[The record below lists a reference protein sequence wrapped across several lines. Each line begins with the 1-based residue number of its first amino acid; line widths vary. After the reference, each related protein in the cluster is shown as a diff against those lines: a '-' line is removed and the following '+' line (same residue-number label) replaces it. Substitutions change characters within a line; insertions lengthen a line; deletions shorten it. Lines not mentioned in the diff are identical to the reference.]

1 MQRMA
6 MEYLIEHSSR
16 HMTMIF
22 LVSALIH
29 FRENPK
35 GSGSAFSAILD
46 NELYYLSS
54 HDIGRQLSMRFETFP
69 PLFLVISSS
78 RVSSAFTNSASNFEP
93 TCRGVLK

>member
-1 MQRMA
+1 MA

-78 RVSSAFTNSASNFEP
+78 RVSSAFTSSASNFEP